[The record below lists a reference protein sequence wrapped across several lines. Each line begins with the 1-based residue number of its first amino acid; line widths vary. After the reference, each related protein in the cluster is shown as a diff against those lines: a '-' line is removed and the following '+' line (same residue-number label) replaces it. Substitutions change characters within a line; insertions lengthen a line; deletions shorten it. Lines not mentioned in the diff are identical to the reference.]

1 MKQVVLPEKINKI
14 TLDFNKREFF
24 VDGIFI
30 GKGVYFFDICFDNGD
45 WKISVNNN
53 IKEYVNPPKKG
64 LTEKGACKNMYRK
77 KLIEQL
83 KFFEEKQRHCDILEN
98 AVEIS
103 KVICDLAKKI
113 EEVDKSSRTVTV
125 KVKVDETE
133 LHKIFSKEMKEFGKR
148 MRQKRK

>member
-1 MKQVVLPEKINKI
+1 
-14 TLDFNKREFF
+14 
-24 VDGIFI
+24 
-30 GKGVYFFDICFDNGD
+30 
-45 WKISVNNN
+45 
-53 IKEYVNPPKKG
+53 
-64 LTEKGACKNMYRK
+64 MYRK

-113 EEVDKSSRTVTV
+113 EEVDKSSCTV
-125 KVKVDETE
+125 KAKIDETE
-133 LHKIFSKEMKEFGKR
+133 LHKIFSKEMKEFGKEMKEFGKR